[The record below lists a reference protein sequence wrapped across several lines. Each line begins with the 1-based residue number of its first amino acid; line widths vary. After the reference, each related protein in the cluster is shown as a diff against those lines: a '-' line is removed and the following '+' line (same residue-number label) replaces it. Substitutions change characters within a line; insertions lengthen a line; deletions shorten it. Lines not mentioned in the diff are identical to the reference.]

1 MSDRSRMVPGA
12 SPNVSLSQNTN
23 GLVTY
28 DPKKHILNIYLLN
41 INISVSSLFLSVIPR
56 SLLREFA
63 AAVSL
68 C

>member
-1 MSDRSRMVPGA
+1 MVPGA